1 MFYKQSLYKPPMKMI
16 THLLRYSTIFLFL
29 TVSLFIQAQIPAGY
43 YYQAHGKT
51 GAELKTAL
59 HNIIKEATMLKYGS
73 GEGATWEG
81 FFYTD
86 QKSDGS
92 VIDMYSNEI
101 RYFNGFNGI
110 DGMHIEH
117 ALPNSWWGGIKN
129 NAYKDLYHLYPA
141 DGTMNMS
148 KSNNPLG
155 EVSGIPIRDNGVSK
169 MGKNGFGTVYTG
181 NCFEPADTCKGDF
194 ARAYFYIST
203 AYEDY
208 APLWNSPM
216 MQNDTWPVWQ
226 SWALQLLK
234 NWNLNDPR
242 SEREK
247 NRGEEVYKIQGNRNP
262 FIDYPD
268 LVDYI
273 WGDKT
278 STPYPFPEETEP
290 FLITPRNNKSLNFG
304 ILLQGDNSTID
315 LEIQGKNLN
324 EILTLY
330 WKTGGNDV
338 GLSLSQ
344 KSLSISEATAGK
356 TIQIYYEPQESGA
369 GTDTLVIKGGGLA
382 DSVIVKISRGATE
395 DFMALPATE
404 TTSTQSVLQWIRH
417 PQATGYR
424 IDLYSGDMQAGD
436 LIISSYIEGSKGYDK
451 AIEIYNGTGK
461 PVDLSKYSL
470 RKQTNGSGSFG
481 TELPLQNDYH
491 PILENGE
498 NFLIVSGDCTNED
511 LTKRAQM
518 IAPAEKEKSL
528 MSFNGDDAIGLY
540 HNGIQID
547 VIGDVNTGKGA
558 TWGAD
563 VTYIRKPEVT
573 HPNTVCDWSEWTNL
587 GKDVINQTGTF
598 TMQFSSE
605 SRYILQ
611 NEEVG
616 KQNEY
621 PVSGLTPGT
630 RYTYRITA
638 LSDQGDIPTVN
649 TIGFKTTSLEAP
661 EVLDAT
667 EITENSFIAN
677 WDMVSGAEHYL
688 IDMYTLSGDE
698 EIKVLET
705 FANILNGKPLP
716 DGWSGNVSGHYD
728 SSTNSK
734 EPNSLAFKPTTGK
747 DEYVQ
752 TCDYPAPVTELS
764 FWCKFV
770 SGGTGS
776 TFKIEK
782 KSNGTWSEVNT
793 IQFTNNSVQTPSYTF
808 SKEENVTAFRFTY
821 HKEKGNFAIDDVSV
835 TYGGTKPEYIVQDEI
850 VTGLCRKFDGLSK
863 NTEYYYQIR
872 SATGNILSRQSERV
886 SVKTSAETG
895 AIGKSEQNGIIFYPT
910 ASGFGIS
917 GLQGTEI
924 ISIYTLSGTKISE
937 ICANSRITEIPVSA
951 RGIYFISIRSEA
963 GYKTT
968 KVIR

>member
-1 MFYKQSLYKPPMKMI
+1 MKKT
-16 THLLRYSTIFLFL
+16 THLLRYGTL
-29 TVSLFIQAQIPAGY
+29 SLLLVASLLIQAQIPAGY
-43 YYQAHGKT
+43 YYQAHGKAGT
-51 GAELKTAL
+51 ELKTAL

-86 QKSDGS
+86 QKPDGS
-92 VIDMYSNEI
+92 VLDMYSNEI
-101 RYFNGFNGI
+101 RYFNGFNGV

-117 ALPNSWWGGIKN
+117 SLPNSWWGGIKN

-155 EVSGIPIRDNGVSK
+155 EVTGTPIRDNGVSK
-169 MGKNGFGTVYTG
+169 MGKNGFGTAYTG

-194 ARAYFYIST
+194 ARAYFYIAT

-216 MQNDTWPVWQ
+216 MQNNTWPVWQ
-226 SWALQLLK
+226 SWALQLLMK
-234 NWNLNDPR
+234 WNLSDPR
-242 SEREK
+242 SNREK
-247 NRGEEVYKIQGNRNP
+247 TRGEEVYKIQGNRNP

-278 STPYPFPEETEP
+278 STPYPFPNETEP

-304 ILLQGDNSTID
+304 ILLQGDNRTID
-315 LEIQGKNLN
+315 LDIQGKNLN
-324 EILTLY
+324 ETLILY

-344 KSLSISEATAGK
+344 ESLSVAEATAGK
-356 TIQIYYEPQESGA
+356 TIQIYYTPQQSGA

-382 DSVIVKISRGATE
+382 DSLIVKISRGATE

-424 IDLYSGDMQAGD
+424 IDLYSGDQQAGD

-481 TELPLQNDYH
+481 TELSLQNDTH
-491 PILENGE
+491 PILANGE

-511 LTKRAQM
+511 LINRAQM
-518 IAPAEKEKSL
+518 IAPAEKEKSV

-547 VIGDVNTGKGA
+547 VIGDVDTGKGA
-558 TWGAD
+558 TWGVD
-563 VTYIRKPEVT
+563 VTYMRKPEVT
-573 HPNTVCDWSEWTNL
+573 HPTTACDWSEWINL
-587 GKDVINQTGTF
+587 GKDVIDQTGTF
-598 TMQFSSE
+598 AMQFSSE
-605 SRYILQ
+605 SQYILQ

-616 KQNEY
+616 VQTEY
-621 PVSGLTPGT
+621 PVSGLTPDS
-630 RYTYRITA
+630 RYTYRVTA
-638 LSDQGDIPTVN
+638 LSAQGNIPAVN

-677 WDMVSGAEHYL
+677 WDMVPGAEHYL
-688 IDMYTLSGDE
+688 IDMYTLTGDE
-698 EIKVLET
+698 EVEVLET
-705 FANILNGKPLP
+705 FANVVNGKPLP
-716 DGWSGNVSGHYD
+716 EGWSGNVSGHYD
-728 SSTNSK
+728 SSTSSK
-734 EPNSLAFKPTTGK
+734 EPNSLAFKPDAGK

-752 TCDYPAPVTELS
+752 TCDYPTPVTKLS

-782 KSNGTWSEVNT
+782 KSSGVWSVVNT
-793 IQFTNNSVQTPSYTF
+793 IEFTNNSVQTPSYTF
-808 SKEENVTAFRFTY
+808 TKDENVTALRFTY
-821 HKEKGNFAIDDVSV
+821 HKEKGNFALDDVSV

-850 VTGLCRKFDGLSK
+850 VSGLSRKFEELAKD
-863 NTEYYYQIR
+863 TEYYYQVR
-872 SATGNILSRQSERV
+872 SAIGNVLSGQSEKV
-886 SVKTSAETG
+886 LVKTSGDAG
-895 AIGKSEQNGIIFYPT
+895 AIGKNGQDGLIFFMT
-910 ASGFGIS
+910 ANGFGIS
-917 GLQGTEI
+917 GLQGNET
-924 ISIYTLSGTKISE
+924 ISLYTLSGINIFE
-937 ICANSRITEIPVSA
+937 MQANSTITEVPVTTK
-951 RGIYFISIRSEA
+951 GIYFIRIKSAA

>member
-1 MFYKQSLYKPPMKMI
+1 MFYKQSLYKLLMKKI
-16 THLLRYSTIFLFL
+16 TDLLRYGILFL
-29 TVSLFIQAQIPAGY
+29 LLTISLFIQAQIPAGY

-81 FFYTD
+81 FFNTD
-86 QKSDGS
+86 QNPNGS
-92 VIDMYSNEI
+92 VIDMYSNEV
-101 RYFNGFNGI
+101 RYFNGFNGV

-117 ALPNSWWGGIKN
+117 SLPNSWWGGIKN

-155 EVSGIPIRDNGVSK
+155 EVTGTPIRDNGVSK
-169 MGKNGFGTVYTG
+169 MGKNGFGTAYTG
-181 NCFEPADTCKGDF
+181 NCFEPADIYKGDF
-194 ARAYFYIST
+194 ARSYFYIAT

-216 MQNDTWPVWQ
+216 MQNETWSVWQ
-226 SWALQLLK
+226 SWALQLLMK
-234 NWNLNDPR
+234 WNLSDPR
-242 SEREK
+242 SPREET
-247 NRGEEVYKIQGNRNP
+247 RGEAVYKIQGNRNP

-290 FLITPRNNKSLNFG
+290 FLITPKNNKFLNFG
-304 ILLQGDNSTID
+304 ILLQGDNKTLD
-315 LEIQGKNLN
+315 LDIQGKNLN
-324 EILTLY
+324 DRLVLY
-330 WKTGGNDV
+330 WKTGGNNA

-344 KSLSISEATAGK
+344 ESLSVSEATEGK
-356 TIQIYYEPQESGA
+356 TIQIHYTPIESGA
-369 GTDTLVIKGGGLA
+369 SVDTLVIKGGGLA

-404 TTSTQSVLQWIRH
+404 TTSTQSTLQWIRH

-424 IDLYSGDMQAGD
+424 IDLYSGDQQAGD

-461 PVDLSKYSL
+461 TVDLSKYSL

-481 TELPLQNDYH
+481 TELSLANNAH
-491 PILENGE
+491 PTLANGE

-511 LTKRAQM
+511 LLNRAQM

-547 VIGDVNTGKGA
+547 VVGDVDTGKGA
-558 TWGAD
+558 TWGVD
-563 VTYIRKPEVT
+563 VTFMRKPEVT
-573 HPNTVCDWSEWTNL
+573 HPTTVCDWSEWINL
-587 GKDVINQTGTF
+587 GKDIFDRTGTF
-598 TMQFSSE
+598 AMQFSPE
-605 SRYILQ
+605 SHYVFQ
-611 NEEVG
+611 NKEVG
-616 KQNEY
+616 EQTEY
-621 PVSGLTPGT
+621 PVSGLTPDS
-630 RYTYRITA
+630 RYTYRVTA
-638 LSDQGDIPTVN
+638 LSAQGDIPAVN
-649 TIGFKTTSLEAP
+649 TIGLKTTSLETP

-677 WDMVSGAEHYL
+677 WDMVPGAEHYL
-688 IDMYTLSGDE
+688 IDMYTLVGDE
-698 EIKVLET
+698 EVKILEPFT
-705 FANILNGKPLP
+705 NIVNGKPLP
-716 DGWSGNVSGHYD
+716 EGWSGNASGHYD
-728 SSTNSK
+728 SSLNSK
-734 EPNSLAFKPTTGK
+734 EPNSLAFKPDAGK

-752 TCDYPAPVTELS
+752 TCDYPSPVTALS

-782 KSNGTWSEVNT
+782 KSNGTWKDVDIIE
-793 IQFTNNSVQTPSYTF
+793 FTNNSAQTLSYTF
-808 SKEENVTAFRFTY
+808 TTDENVTAFRFTY
-821 HKEKGNFAIDDVSV
+821 HKEKGNIALDDVSV

-850 VTGLCRKFDGLSK
+850 VTGFSRKFEELEK
-863 NTEYYYQIR
+863 NTEYYYQVR
-872 SATGNILSRQSERV
+872 SAIGDVLSGQSERV
-886 SVKTSAETG
+886 LVKTSGDAG
-895 AIGKSEQNGIIFYPT
+895 AVERNEQDGVIFYTTPD
-910 ASGFGIS
+910 GFGIS
-917 GLQGTEI
+917 GLQGNETV
-924 ISIYTLSGTKISE
+924 SVYTLSGIKTSENKVNGTK
-937 ICANSRITEIPVSA
+937 TEVPVSA
-951 RGIYFISIRSEA
+951 QGVYFIRIKSSA
-963 GYKTT
+963 GYKTI